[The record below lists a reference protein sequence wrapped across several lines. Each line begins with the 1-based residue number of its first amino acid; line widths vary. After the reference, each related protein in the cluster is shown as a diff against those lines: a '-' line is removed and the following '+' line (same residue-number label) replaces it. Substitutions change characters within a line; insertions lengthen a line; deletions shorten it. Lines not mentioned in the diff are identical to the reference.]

1 MEILV
6 NNNEGGIKMSVL
18 FWAVMILIFVGAVV
32 SEVSVKM
39 WVLYNKPIWSII
51 ITIVYFLV
59 AFSVIGL
66 IYFLKID
73 F

>member
-1 MEILV
+1 
-6 NNNEGGIKMSVL
+6 MSVL
-18 FWAVMILIFVGAVV
+18 FWVIMVLIFIGAIV

-39 WVLYNKPIWSII
+39 WVLYDKPIWSII
-51 ITIVYFLV
+51 ITVVYFLV
-59 AFSVIGL
+59 SFLVIGL